1 MRMTDLAN
9 KVKSF
14 ELNLTARYLANG
26 DAGFANETERLQLQR
41 DYADLTLGKNRLEWI
56 SDGDT
61 TTPKYFPS
69 LYVVFAAERSP
80 IADARIAAAQL
91 HQAFLLGSD
100 VVAKNLYIGKYQG
113 LTRSSNSK
121 TLMLSLRGLDC
132 RTSITHDQAV
142 AACRANGATHHC
154 TTQAEYAYLALR
166 CKADGFQ
173 PQGNNLYGKDE
184 QGNYGD
190 IVHQYTSGTTKYF
203 GRVAQGSGPLSW
215 NHDGSPLG
223 VWGLNGNV
231 YEWAPGYRLNN
242 GYIQIVEYNKAA
254 LAATDLA
261 AASAEWKGVLV
272 DGTLETPVDASATEL
287 KFGDAAAAGD
297 NVINITGATW
307 DGTNSFGRPFTSI
320 EYTGFPALLKELAI
334 IPHDAGSYGGDFQ
347 YFNLNGER
355 CSLRGGGWPGGS
367 GYGVFYAG
375 TSSARSYAYGGI
387 GARPAFYEPA
397 A

>member
-1 MRMTDLAN
+1 MRLLDLAN

-26 DAGFANETERLQLQR
+26 DAGFADESERIQLQR
-41 DYADLTLGKNRLEWI
+41 DYAELTMGHNRLEWI
-56 SDGDT
+56 SDGGA
-61 TTPKYFPS
+61 TPKYFPS
-69 LYVVFAAERSP
+69 LYVTFAAERSP
-80 IADARIAAAQL
+80 IEEARTQAGRL

-190 IVHQYTSGTTKYF
+190 IVHQYTLDTIKYF

-231 YEWAPGYRLNN
+231 YEWSPGYRLNN

-347 YFNLNGER
+347 YSNLNGER
-355 CSLRGGGWPGGS
+355 CPFRGGDWNRVSGG
-367 GYGVFYAG
+367 GVFCVGIDYG
-375 TSSARSYAYGGI
+375 RSYLSDRF

>member
-173 PQGNNLYGKDE
+173 PQGNNSYGKDE
-184 QGNYGD
+184 QGNFGD

-203 GRVAQGSGPLSW
+203 GRVAQGSGPLTW
-215 NHDGSPLG
+215 FHDGSPLG

-231 YEWAPGYRLNN
+231 YEWSPGYRLMD
-242 GYIQIVEYNKAA
+242 GKIQVVEYNTAA
-254 LAATDLA
+254 LQATDMG
-261 AASAEWKGVLV
+261 AASAAWKGILT
-272 DGTLETPVDASATEL
+272 DGTLVPPGTEGEL
-287 KFGDAAAAGD
+287 MFGDQDAVGD
-297 NVINITGATW
+297 NVINIAGGTW
-307 DGTNSFGRPFTSI
+307 DGTNYFGRPFTSI
-320 EYTGFPALLKELAI
+320 EYTGFPAILKELAI
-334 IPHDAGSYGGDFQ
+334 IPHDAGDYGGDYQ
-347 YFNLNGER
+347 YFNLSGER
-355 CSLRGGGWPGGS
+355 CPSRGGNWGNGAY
-367 GYGVFYAG
+367 YGVWSAYIGYTRASAG
-375 TSSARSYAYGGI
+375 DSI
-387 GARPAFYEPA
+387 GLRPAFYESA

>member
-26 DAGFANETERLQLQR
+26 NAGFANETERLQLQR

-80 IADARIAAAQL
+80 IEAARVQAGQL

-190 IVHQYTSGTTKYF
+190 IVHQYTTGSTKYF
-203 GRVAQGSGPLSW
+203 GRVAQGSGPLTW
-215 NHDGSPLG
+215 FHDGSPLG

-231 YEWAPGYRLNN
+231 NEWSPGYRLNN

-272 DGTLETPVDASATEL
+272 DGTLVAPGTEGEL
-287 KFGDAAAAGD
+287 VFGDKDAVGD
-297 NVINITGATW
+297 YVINIAGGTW
-307 DGTNSFGRPFTSI
+307 DGTNYFGRPFTSI
-320 EYTGFPALLKELAI
+320 EYTGFPAILKELAI
-334 IPHDAGSYGGDFQ
+334 IPHDAGDYGGDRQ

-355 CSLRGGGWPGGS
+355 CPFRGGYWLLGS
-367 GYGVFYAG
+367 YSGVFCANVD
-375 TSSARSYAYGGI
+375 SARSYSGGSV
-387 GARPAFYEPA
+387 GARPAFSS
-397 A
+397 

>member
-80 IADARIAAAQL
+80 IADARIAAARL

-173 PQGNNLYGKDE
+173 PQGNNSYGKDE
-184 QGNYGD
+184 SGNYGD
-190 IVHQYTSGTTKYF
+190 IVHQYTSSNVKYF

-355 CSLRGGGWPGGS
+355 CPVRGGYWIHGS
-367 GYGVFYAG
+367 IGVVCCIGILYNR
-375 TSSARSYAYGGI
+375 SSVGNSI
-387 GARPAFYEPA
+387 GARPAFYETA
-397 A
+397 

>member
-1 MRMTDLAN
+1 MRLLEFSN

-69 LYVVFAAERSP
+69 LYVAFAAERSP
-80 IADARIAAAQL
+80 IEAARVQAGQL

-173 PQGNNLYGKDE
+173 PQGNNSYGKDE

-307 DGTNSFGRPFTSI
+307 DGTNSFDRPFTSI

-355 CSLRGGGWPGGS
+355 CPLRGGCWGS
-367 GYGVFYAG
+367 GSSRGVFYA
-375 TSSARSYAYGGI
+375 SIDSARSNSNYSI
-387 GARPAFYEPA
+387 GARPAFYETA
-397 A
+397 